1 MKTRDNL
8 GFGPDEN
15 EDIVPEKPKA
25 DLIDISG
32 FKPTPASRPD
42 KANIAEAAAKA
53 QFKSR
58 EPRAELAPATAPVP
72 AAAPARTQRRHRTG
86 RCAQLNL
93 KLRPETIADFY
104 AVADA
109 QGWVLGEAFERAVV
123 LLKAQQAKTR

>member
-1 MKTRDNL
+1 MSARPSL
-8 GFGPDEN
+8 GFDDE
-15 EDIVPEKPKA
+15 EEIVPAKPKP
-25 DLIDISG
+25 DLLDLSG

-42 KANIAEAAAKA
+42 KANVAESAAKA

-58 EPRAELAPATAPVP
+58 ESRPEPPPVP
-72 AAAPARTQRRHRTG
+72 LPARTQRRHRTG

-109 QGWVLGEAFERAVV
+109 QGWVLGEAFEKAVE
-123 LLKAQQAKTR
+123 LLKEHQDGPPYSVSES

>member
-1 MKTRDNL
+1 MKPRGSL
-8 GFGPDEN
+8 GFGPDED
-15 EDIVPEKPKA
+15 EDIVPEKPKT
-25 DLIDISG
+25 DIIDISG

-42 KANIAEAAAKA
+42 KANVAESAAKA

-58 EPRAELAPATAPVP
+58 ESRPEPVP
-72 AAAPARTQRRHRTG
+72 APPPARTQRRHRTG

-109 QGWVLGEAFERAVV
+109 QGWALGEAFEKAVA
-123 LLKAQQAKTR
+123 LLKAQQTKR

>member
-1 MKTRDNL
+1 MKPYGSL
-8 GFGPDEN
+8 GFGPEED
-15 EDIVPEKPKA
+15 EDIVPAKPKA
-25 DLIDISG
+25 NDIDLSG

-42 KANIAEAAAKA
+42 KADIAEAAAKA

-58 EPRAELAPATAPVP
+58 EPRPELAPATAPVP

-93 KLRPETIADFY
+93 KLRPETITDFY

-109 QGWVLGEAFERAVV
+109 QGWMLGEAFEKAVA
-123 LLKAQQAKTR
+123 LLKAQQAKVR

>member
-15 EDIVPEKPKA
+15 EDVVPEKPKA

-58 EPRAELAPATAPVP
+58 EPRPEPAPVPVP
-72 AAAPARTQRRHRTG
+72 AAAPARIQRRHRTG

-109 QGWVLGEAFERAVV
+109 QGWVLGEAFEKAVE
-123 LLKAQQAKTR
+123 LLKAQR